1 MKNFDYALYNS
12 LHNGESTAEWL
23 AMCKRCHE
31 EYLLCKSHLTD
42 RFLQWYENGNFHD
55 AVIENISSSFDS
67 KGRLTVNIALR
78 NSAFSDVV
86 LCYYDVKAFRV
97 QKAEDSDD
105 NYLKESCL
113 YDEFYRAEIETEN
126 IVHEFFTLED
136 TFFYIEFS
144 KLDMRRRAKIGLLGL
159 K

>member
-23 AMCKRCHE
+23 AMCKRCHA
-31 EYLLCKSHLTD
+31 EYLLCKAHLTD
-42 RFLQWYENGNFHD
+42 RFVQWYENGQFHD
-55 AVIENISSSFDS
+55 AVIENIYSSFDS

-86 LCYYDVKAFRV
+86 LCYCDVKVFRI
-97 QKAEDSDD
+97 QKAEDSDGD
-105 NYLKESCL
+105 YLKESCL
-113 YDEFYRAEIETEN
+113 YDEFYRKENETER

-144 KLDMRRRAKIGLLGL
+144 KLSLCKKAKIGLLGL
-159 K
+159 R